1 MYELHKFSIM
11 IIQLNLI
18 DYSTKEE
25 RKIIKK
31 KTKKKI

>member
-18 DYSTKEE
+18 DYSTKEG